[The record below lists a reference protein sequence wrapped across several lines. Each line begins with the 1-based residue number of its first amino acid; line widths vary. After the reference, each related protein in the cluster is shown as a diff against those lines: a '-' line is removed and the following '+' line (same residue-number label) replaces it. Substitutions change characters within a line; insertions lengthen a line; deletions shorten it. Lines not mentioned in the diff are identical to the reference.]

1 MYLLHDWM
9 YCSHHVQEVCNCT
22 KTLTQWAQLQTFH
35 LSVFHLSCHA
45 SPSFR
50 TCNLLVRTAWLWGSH
65 FGALSFQVSC
75 THASHFSQ
83 PMQLYQITCTLTP
96 HQITSSDGSSS
107 GLPSFCTRLPHPQAR
122 TQEFLFSHLVSR
134 LSCVWQTVPLQKVTP
149 ILHILHIVL
158 PLPADSWRQSQTPT
172 HFHLDLRS
180 FSHLSS
186 NIPHLQTPLF
196 DPRAT
201 FTFPCWVCSLAN
213 VRKRPHAQPVVTV
226 WPPMLGQRTGLLSAL
241 KRSETEGKSRGTA
254 CKDCAHIAYLVAP

>member
-1 MYLLHDWM
+1 M

-45 SPSFR
+45 SPLVS
-50 TCNLLVRTAWLWGSH
+50 NLQPVTLSLQSELRDS
-65 FGALSFQVSC
+65 GALTSEPFPSQVSC

-158 PLPADSWRQSQTPT
+158 PLPADS
-172 HFHLDLRS
+172 
-180 FSHLSS
+180 
-186 NIPHLQTPLF
+186 
-196 DPRAT
+196 
-201 FTFPCWVCSLAN
+201 
-213 VRKRPHAQPVVTV
+213 
-226 WPPMLGQRTGLLSAL
+226 
-241 KRSETEGKSRGTA
+241 
-254 CKDCAHIAYLVAP
+254 